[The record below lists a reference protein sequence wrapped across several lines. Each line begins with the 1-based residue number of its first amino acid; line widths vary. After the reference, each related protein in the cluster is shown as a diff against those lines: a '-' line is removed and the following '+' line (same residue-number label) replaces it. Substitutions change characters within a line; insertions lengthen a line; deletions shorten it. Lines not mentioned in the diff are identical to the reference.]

1 MKKFYMTMV
10 AMLCGVAAMAQEGL
24 YFEDIA
30 IDKNETEAEMSV
42 CLRAAADL
50 NVTAVSFVIAFPEGV
65 NVPLYEDVDD
75 DGNPIFVPDAEDF
88 SVPRARKNGHQV
100 MVGQKS
106 NGDVQVNIFTQSVR
120 AFKGEDGAIVTFP
133 IEISQEVAAKDA
145 TLPVKLYE
153 ISISNTEAV
162 NLAGTVLP
170 NVFEGTLTIGEGT
183 GINTIKADDVN
194 APIYNVAGQRVSKA
208 QKGVFI
214 QNGKKVAVK

>member
-42 CLRAAADL
+42 CLRAAADM

-65 NVPLYEDVDD
+65 SVPLYYNEETEAYE
-75 DGNPIFVPDAEDF
+75 PDADDF
-88 SVPRARKNGHQV
+88 SVPRARKNGHTA
-100 MVGQKS
+100 MVGQKP
-106 NGDVQVNIFTQSVR
+106 NGDVQVNIFTTTVK

-145 TLPVKLYE
+145 TLPVKIYE
-153 ISISNTEAV
+153 ISISNTNSESLT
-162 NLAGTVLP
+162 LAGLFPTE
-170 NVFEGTLTIGEGT
+170 FEGTLIIGEGT